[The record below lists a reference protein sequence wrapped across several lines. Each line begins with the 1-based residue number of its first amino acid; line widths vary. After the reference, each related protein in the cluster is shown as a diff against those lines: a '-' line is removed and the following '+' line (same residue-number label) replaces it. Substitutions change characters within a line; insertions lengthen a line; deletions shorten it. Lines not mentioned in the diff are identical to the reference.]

1 MPQRDAYHESV
12 KQALIKDGWTIT
24 HDPYIL
30 DLPDETLFVDMA
42 AEQFFAAEQGTCK
55 IAVEVKSFLG
65 PSVIAAL
72 EQATGQYLLYRSL
85 IKRLEPKRQLYLAVS
100 EAAAAELAQ
109 RMTMQ
114 ILQEDYG
121 IALVVVDITRK
132 EVTTWTPAPIPPS

>member
-1 MPQRDAYHESV
+1 MPQRDSYHASV

-30 DLPDETLFVDMA
+30 DLPDETLFVDLA
-42 AEQFFAAEQGTCK
+42 AEQIFAAEQGACK

-65 PSVIAAL
+65 PSLIAAL

-85 IKRLEPKRQLYLAVS
+85 LKRLEPERQLYLAVS

-109 RMTMQ
+109 RRTMQ
-114 ILQEDYG
+114 VLRDDYG
-121 IALVVVDITRK
+121 IALVVVNIAQE
-132 EVTTWTPAPIPPS
+132 EVTTWTPAPIPPA